1 MYSVMYYAPARAD
14 ALPYKCFKG
23 LLAQGPLGQQ
33 DSQYPRP
40 YVLIYAWEQ
49 YGLWHR
55 LYAGPCRK

>member
-14 ALPYKCFKG
+14 ALLYKYFKG
-23 LLAQGPLGQQ
+23 FLAQGPLGQQ

-40 YVLIYAWEQ
+40 YARIYAWKQ
-49 YGLWHR
+49 YWHR